1 MGCLAR
7 RSRRGDRHNPNSA
20 ADFVLMFPK
29 NFAQTPA
36 SAIAD
41 DGFPYAPGSNK
52 ASANGRLG
60 FGTLQ
65 NAKCKHFSTDGESLC
80 PNALEFRIS
89 RESMGLRKTKTFLHL
104 RDFNLRDRACQL

>member
-7 RSRRGDRHNPNSA
+7 RSRRGDRYDPNSA
-20 ADFVLMFPK
+20 ADFVLMFSK
-29 NFAQTPA
+29 NLAQTPT

-52 ASANGRLG
+52 ASANGRLW

-65 NAKCKHFSTDGESLC
+65 NAKCKRSTADGGSFR
-80 PNALEFRIS
+80 PNALEFRIQS
-89 RESMGLRKTKTFLHL
+89 EPARLRKTKTF
-104 RDFNLRDRACQL
+104 